1 MLYILSLSFL
11 LGYEIQK
18 LIQFN
23 FFFKLK
29 RISTDYRESILAKVS
44 VANLTFYKELLKITL
59 IDFFYL
65 IILIIGLFT
74 INDYFI
80 CGILLLWITQSYI
93 FKYIKNNFVRKTFFL
108 LNILLSIYFLIVALI
123 TISLSS
129 AITKNS
135 SALCCT

>member
-93 FKYIKNNFVRKTFFL
+93 FKYIKKYDYFVNQTPEHLWLTYFIKL
-108 LNILLSIYFLIVALI
+108 LLSNKI
-123 TISLSS
+123 T
-129 AITKNS
+129 T
-135 SALCCT
+135 